1 MDTTKYLA
9 DFRLSSVS
17 VPMIKMKSV
26 EWYIG
31 QKVRGTVPELN
42 PEIGA
47 RFLSINP
54 LVCQFGVAAIAGA
67 SKLQTTCFVKW
78 L

>member
-1 MDTTKYLA
+1 
-9 DFRLSSVS
+9 
-17 VPMIKMKSV
+17 MIKMKSV

-42 PEIGA
+42 PEIGV

-54 LVCQFGVAAIAGA
+54 LVCQY
-67 SKLQTTCFVKW
+67 
-78 L
+78 

>member
-1 MDTTKYLA
+1 
-9 DFRLSSVS
+9 
-17 VPMIKMKSV
+17 MIKMKSV

-42 PEIGA
+42 PEIGV

-54 LVCQFGVAAIAGA
+54 LVCRYGEAAIAGA

-78 L
+78 SSGHEVMRS